1 LIYNYHK
8 NNVLKNIL
16 HFLRFLLQKNL
27 DVWKISVLLHSQSD
41 GKGKKEERDAVKDKG
56 DKFFESLKPKPGKGN
71 KDLFNDLEERRM
83 SFNR

>member
-1 LIYNYHK
+1 LVVSK
-8 NNVLKNIL
+8 KT
-16 HFLRFLLQKNL
+16 
-27 DVWKISVLLHSQSD
+27 VLLHSQSD
-41 GKGKKEERDAVKDKG
+41 GKGRKEERDTVKDKG